1 MRQAGKL
8 NVTVTATDIAGNV
21 AVMTASIVID
31 TGSPTV
37 VSAETGKGWNSADEK
52 ETDAADGVK
61 VVMDETID
69 PDSVQ
74 GADFEIDNV
83 LAVDAVVGTGEGNT
97 ANVYLTAASD
107 LAPDATP
114 RVEVVGEVT
123 DLSGNEVDITK
134 DTSEARASDGL
145 APTATVSRDVALLA
159 AEDDEVVITITSD
172 EKLRA
177 DGAVVSIIGPS
188 GSDSNVTGQATA
200 DQPLVRSY
208 KHASK

>member
-1 MRQAGKL
+1 ML
-8 NVTVTATDIAGNV
+8 
-21 AVMTASIVID
+21 
-31 TGSPTV
+31 
-37 VSAETGKGWNSADEK
+37 
-52 ETDAADGVK
+52 AA
-61 VVMDETID
+61 
-69 PDSVQ
+69 
-74 GADFEIDNV
+74 
-83 LAVDAVVGTGEGNT
+83 DAVVGTGEGNT

-159 AEDDEVVITITSD
+159 AADDEVVITITSD

-208 KHASK
+208 KHAVSKNAMTGAYGIAVQITDLGSNESDNLESASDEEADVDEDGVIDGRERSDSRR